1 MKLFSDIFQHS
12 AFHGIMKRKWDSES
26 HLRVKVRFW
35 MGIRL
40 CHSKLLSHFRIHWEY
55 SRYSWFTRQTAKK
68 RKGSWSFFCASRSRK
83 SSKTFFVYSGE
94 NAKKNR
100 WVGFRDIEWIQY
112 IHGYPM
118 QLTRYHRVLLTTKII
133 FFWGLVRHFE
143 SIFKH
148 YGHVKNDLLE
158 LRSWHSILYFYTIF
172 LTVAHWHEWYIENHF
187 PSAYINGLRKPTN
200 HPGFLEEVSSV
211 Y

>member
-1 MKLFSDIFQHS
+1 MLLFSEIFHHCT
-12 AFHGIMKRKWDSES
+12 FHGIMKRKWDSES

-68 RKGSWSFFCASRSRK
+68 RKGSWSFFVLPEVERVAK
-83 SSKTFFVYSGE
+83 LFFVYSGE

-118 QLTRYHRVLLTTKII
+118 QLTKYKIPQSFVNHKNNLL
-133 FFWGLVRHFE
+133 
-143 SIFKH
+143 
-148 YGHVKNDLLE
+148 
-158 LRSWHSILYFYTIF
+158 LRSSETFWVDFQTLWTCEKWPPRTQKLTQYSVF
-172 LTVAHWHEWYIENHF
+172 LHHF
-187 PSAYINGLRKPTN
+187 PDRCALIWMIHWEPLPICI
-200 HPGFLEEVSSV
+200 H
-211 Y
+211 

>member
-1 MKLFSDIFQHS
+1 
-12 AFHGIMKRKWDSES
+12 MKRKWDSES

-68 RKGSWSFFCASRSRK
+68 RKGSWSSFCASRSRK

-100 WVGFRDIEWIQY
+100 WVGFRDIQY
-112 IHGYPM
+112 IHGFLM
-118 QLTRYHRVLLTTKII
+118 QLTRYHRVLWTTQRI
-133 FFWGLVRHFE
+133 FFWSLVRHFWW
-143 SIFKH
+143 IFKL
-148 YGHVKNDLLE
+148 YVTCEKWP
-158 LRSWHSILYFYTIF
+158 LRAQKLTLYSVF
-172 LTVAHWHEWYIENHF
+172 LHHF
-187 PSAYINGLRKPTN
+187 PDRCALIWMIHWEPLPICI
-200 HPGFLEEVSSV
+200 H
-211 Y
+211 